1 MILSPLI
8 KQARSAIGKGLLFLV
23 LLGYLVVVVFPLLW
37 LFYTSLKD
45 DRAIFMSPFSLPDF
59 RHLQWGN
66 FERAWVGAHF
76 CRYFLNSALV
86 TTTAL
91 LASLLLAAMAAYALS
106 RFRLPGGKPV
116 FYLFLSGLM
125 VPGQLA
131 IIPLFFQMRSLGLLD
146 SRFGLTLCYIA
157 GSFPFAVFILAGFF
171 KTLPASLHEAAQID
185 GCSEWRAFWS
195 IMLPL
200 ARPGLITVAIFQF
213 LGFWNE
219 FFTAFLFMSGAG
231 SEQIRTLP
239 LGLANIA
246 ITSQYRSDWG
256 TAFAGLVLV
265 TIPTLIF
272 YVLLQRHLVK
282 GITMGALKG

>member
-1 MILSPLI
+1 MAQSTPL
-8 KQARSAIGKGLLFLV
+8 KQAWSVIWKGLLFLV
-23 LLGYLVVVVFPLLW
+23 LFGYLVVVVSLLL

-59 RHLQWGN
+59 NHLQWGN
-66 FERAWVGAHF
+66 FQRAWVGAHF
-76 CRYFLNSALV
+76 SRYFFNSALV

-91 LASLLLAAMAAYALS
+91 LVSLLLAAMAAYALS
-106 RFRLPGGKPV
+106 RFRLPGGSPV
-116 FYLFLSGLM
+116 FYLFSAALHG
-125 VPGQLA
+125 
-131 IIPLFFQMRSLGLLD
+131 
-146 SRFGLTLCYIA
+146 A
-157 GSFPFAVFILAGFF
+157 G
-171 KTLPASLHEAAQID
+171 QID

-239 LGLANIA
+239 LGLASIA

>member
-1 MILSPLI
+1 MAWSLHIR
-8 KQARSAIGKGLLFLV
+8 QARCMIGKAVLFAV
-23 LLGYLVVVVFPLLW
+23 LLGYLVVVVYPLVW
-37 LFYTSLKD
+37 LLYTSLKD

-59 RHLQWGN
+59 RHLQWHN
-66 FERAWVGAHF
+66 FQRAWAGAHF
-76 CRYFLNSALV
+76 SQYFFNSALV
-86 TTTAL
+86 TMTAL
-91 LASLLLAAMAAYALS
+91 VASLLLASMAAYALS

-116 FYLFLSGLM
+116 FFLFLSGLM
-125 VPGQLA
+125 IPGQLA
-131 IIPLFFQMRSLGLLD
+131 IIPLFFQMRRLGLLD

-157 GSFPFAVFILAGFF
+157 GSFPFAIFVLAGFF
-171 KTLPASLHEAAQID
+171 KTLPASLYEAAQID

-265 TIPTLIF
+265 TVPALIF
-272 YVLLQRHLVK
+272 YSLLQRHLVK

>member
-1 MILSPLI
+1 MRRLL
-8 KQARSAIGKGLLFLV
+8 KMLLFAV
-23 LLGYLVVVVFPLLW
+23 LLSYLVVVVFPLLW

-45 DRAIFMSPFSLPDF
+45 DRSIFLSPFALPDF
-59 RHLQWGN
+59 GN
-66 FERAWVGAHF
+66 LRWDNFQRAWLGAHF
-76 CRYFLNSALV
+76 SQYFFNSALV
-86 TTTAL
+86 TCAS
-91 LASLLLAAMAAYALS
+91 LAGSLLLASMAAYALS

-116 FYLFLSGLM
+116 FYLFLAGLM
-125 VPGQLA
+125 IPGQLA
-131 IIPLFFQMRSLGLLD
+131 IIPLFFQMRSLGLLN
-146 SRFGLTLCYIA
+146 SRLGLTLCYIA
-157 GSFPFAVFILAGFF
+157 GSFPFAVFVLAGFF
-171 KTLPASLHEAAQID
+171 KTLPTSLHEAAQID
-185 GCSEWRAFWS
+185 GCSEWRAFWN

-219 FFTAFLFMSGAG
+219 FFTAFIFMSGAG

-265 TIPTLIF
+265 TIPTLVF
-272 YVLLQRHLVK
+272 YILLQRHLVK
-282 GITMGALKG
+282 GITLGALKG

>member
-1 MILSPLI
+1 MTRSTAIRQTGSLILKALI
-8 KQARSAIGKGLLFLV
+8 FLV

-45 DRAIFMSPFSLPDF
+45 DRAIFLSPFALPDF
-59 RHLQWGN
+59 RHLQWHN
-66 FERAWVGAHF
+66 FQRAWVGAHF
-76 CRYFLNSALV
+76 SQYFFNSTLV
-86 TTTAL
+86 TTTSLGVGLL
-91 LASLLLAAMAAYALS
+91 LASMAAYALS
-106 RFRLPGGKPV
+106 RFRLPGGKLI
-116 FYLFLSGLM
+116 FYLFLAGLM
-125 VPGQLA
+125 IPGQLA

-146 SRFGLTLCYIA
+146 SRFGLMLCYIA
-157 GSFPFAVFILAGFF
+157 GSFPFAVFVLAAFF
-171 KTLPASLHEAAQID
+171 KTLPASLYEAAQID
-185 GCSEWRAFWS
+185 GCSEWRAFWN

-200 ARPGLITVAIFQF
+200 ARPGLITVAIFQV

-219 FFTAFLFMSGAG
+219 FFTAFLFMSGAN

-265 TIPTLIF
+265 TVPTLIF
-272 YVLLQRHLVK
+272 YVLLQRHLLK
-282 GITMGALKG
+282 GITLGALKG